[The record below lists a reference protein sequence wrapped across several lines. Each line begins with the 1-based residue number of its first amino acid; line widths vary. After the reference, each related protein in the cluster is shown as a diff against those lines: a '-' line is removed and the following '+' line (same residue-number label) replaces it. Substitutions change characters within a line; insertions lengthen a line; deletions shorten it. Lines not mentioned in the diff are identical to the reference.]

1 VKSHRIAIVGTVGIP
16 SGYGGFETLA
26 QNLVDY
32 HAEAGLTCDLTVYCA
47 ARAFVTKP
55 KTYRSA
61 RLVYLSLNANGLQS
75 VLYDAWSIGLSVWR
89 HHNVILLLGVSG
101 ALVLPF
107 VRLLS
112 SVKIVTNVDGIEW
125 RRAKWGRGARLFLRS
140 LEWIAVRFS
149 HLVIADNN
157 AIAQY
162 LADEYGTSGLV
173 IAYGGD
179 HAVAAR
185 AEAVD
190 DLSLPDEYALAVCR
204 IEPENNVHLIVEAF
218 ANQHDLPLVMI
229 GNWNG
234 SRYGRGIRSQ
244 YERCT
249 NVRMLD
255 PIYNLGRLRTL
266 RSRASLYVHGHSA
279 GGTNPSLVE
288 AMHFSAPIL
297 AFDCAFNRATT
308 EDKAAYFCSSEEL
321 AKLIRETRG
330 ETARRNADAMNEIAC
345 RRYRWSVVGAQYFEA
360 VGTGASVKS

>member
-1 VKSHRIAIVGTVGIP
+1 MKSHRVAIVGTVGIP
-16 SGYGGFETLA
+16 SAYGGFETLA

-32 HAEAGLTCDLTVYCA
+32 HAEAGLTCDVTVYCA
-47 ARAFVTKP
+47 AKAFMTKP
-55 KTYRSA
+55 KSYRSA
-61 RLVYLSLNANGLQS
+61 RLVYLPLNANGPQS
-75 VLYDAWSIGLSVWR
+75 VLYDAWCIGLSIWR
-89 HHNVILLLGVSG
+89 RYSVILLLGVSG
-101 ALVLPF
+101 AMALPF

-125 RRAKWGRGARLFLRS
+125 RRAKWGWGARLFLRS
-140 LEWIAVRFS
+140 SERIAVRFS

-162 LADEYGTSGLV
+162 LSDEYGISSLV

-179 HAVAAR
+179 HAVAAHP
-185 AEAVD
+185 EPVD
-190 DLSLPDEYALAVCR
+190 DLLLPDDYALAVCR
-204 IEPENNVHLIVEAF
+204 IEPENNVHLIVQAF
-218 ANQHDLPLVMI
+218 ADQHDLPLVMI

-234 SRYGRGIRSQ
+234 SRYGRAIRAQ

-249 NVRMLD
+249 SVHMLD
-255 PIYNLGRLRTL
+255 PIYDLGRLRTL

-297 AFDCAFNRATT
+297 AFDCSFNRATT
-308 EDKAAYFCSSEEL
+308 EDKAAYFGSPDEL
-321 AKLIRETRG
+321 ARLILEIRG
-330 ETARRNADAMNEIAC
+330 ETARRNAGAMNEIAG

-360 VGTGASVKS
+360 VGNCASIKS